1 MKGPRNDLNIYKSH
15 ELESTFVEIINP
27 KKSNI
32 ILGVIYR
39 HPTMDLNEFNDKYVH
54 KLLDNI
60 AKENKTFLLGDFNI
74 ALLKFDSHT
83 PTIDFSGYLSF
94 SVVSPFIL
102 HPTRVTVH
110 FKALF
115 DMFSNLYQNNL
126 FAEI

>member
-1 MKGPRNDLNIYKSH
+1 
-15 ELESTFVEIINP
+15 
-27 KKSNI
+27 
-32 ILGVIYR
+32 
-39 HPTMDLNEFNDKYVH
+39 MDLNEFNDKYVH

-94 SVVSPFIL
+94 SVVSPYIL

-110 FKALF
+110 FKAFF
-115 DMFSNLYQNNL
+115 DNMFSNLYQNNL
-126 FAEI
+126 FVEI